1 MFNSFKFWTKQ
12 LKINPKKNEDFC
24 NKQKR
29 NKNQEQKVDDAFAQV
44 NQCLDKIENYPIIKK
59 KINHLIMWFYGPK
72 QTWGII

>member
-1 MFNSFKFWTKQ
+1 MNQTIKNKSQ
-12 LKINPKKNEDFC
+12 KNEDFC

-59 KINHLIMWFYGPK
+59 DKKDN
-72 QTWGII
+72 